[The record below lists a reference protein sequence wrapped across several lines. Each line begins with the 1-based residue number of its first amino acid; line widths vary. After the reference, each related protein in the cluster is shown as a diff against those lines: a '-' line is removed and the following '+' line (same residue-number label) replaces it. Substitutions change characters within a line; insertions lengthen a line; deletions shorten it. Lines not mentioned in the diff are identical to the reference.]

1 VRLKDLG
8 NIPQLQ
14 QEGDGFMKAD
24 ARTEAEIKA
33 ILGELAE
40 AYSVRDLQRAL
51 ACFAPDE
58 DVVMYGTGVDERRVG
73 LKEIRAQVERDWEQT
88 ESTEL
93 TYEWVS
99 VSAADRV
106 AWAAADATF
115 RILVAGE
122 AMALP
127 ARLTAV
133 FEKREGNWS
142 IVQGHFSLPAAGQE
156 EGSSF

>member
-1 VRLKDLG
+1 
-8 NIPQLQ
+8 
-14 QEGDGFMKAD
+14 MKAD

-33 ILGELAE
+33 LLDELAE
-40 AYSVRDLQRAL
+40 AYHVRDLQRAL

-58 DVVMYGTGVDERRVG
+58 DVLMYGTGVDEKRVG
-73 LKEIRAQVERDWEQT
+73 LKEIGAQLERDWEQT

-93 TYEWVS
+93 TYEWVA

-106 AWAAADATF
+106 AWAAADVSF
-115 RILVAGE
+115 RFLVAGE
-122 AMALP
+122 AMAL
-127 ARLTAV
+127 AGRLTTV

-142 IVQGHFSLPAAGQE
+142 IVQGHFSVPAAGQE